1 MAPPSR
7 ANWTKLCGT
16 CSSKD
21 KCWVTSTEAPIE
33 SPTIHTRPFTTS
45 GNHTGKPPSCANL
58 EKASFAPS
66 LLVPNPCASKNST
79 EEEEEDE
86 DDDDASALGV
96 IHFFFETTL
105 PLLLEIFC
113 CRRFDDDD
121 DDDANEEEEEEEEE
135 EKEDPERNVAV
146 AIVDIVTLWSSFF
159 FPYVSREVKQRSATS
174 LFDGKREKNE
184 KKTKIKKYA
193 HATKGERRRDVGPP
207 TFVVFLWSRARERQ
221 EGESTS
227 AKAATV
233 VVGLLIIIIIIII
246 AGFVF
251 IKKSSSSSSSSSF
264 SSSSSPV
271 KNESP
276 RGVAGKPNAL
286 EGTRDAR
293 ADVNE

>member
-79 EEEEEDE
+79 EEEEEEEEEEDE
-86 DDDDASALGV
+86 DDDDDSPLGV

-135 EKEDPERNVAV
+135 EKEDAERNVAV
-146 AIVDIVTLWSSFF
+146 AIVDIVTFRSSFF
-159 FPYVSREVKQRSATS
+159 FPYYEYEKSEAKVSHISVMWQ
-174 LFDGKREKNE
+174 KREK
-184 KKTKIKKYA
+184 KRK
-193 HATKGERRRDVGPP
+193 
-207 TFVVFLWSRARERQ
+207 
-221 EGESTS
+221 
-227 AKAATV
+227 
-233 VVGLLIIIIIIII
+233 
-246 AGFVF
+246 
-251 IKKSSSSSSSSSF
+251 
-264 SSSSSPV
+264 
-271 KNESP
+271 
-276 RGVAGKPNAL
+276 
-286 EGTRDAR
+286 
-293 ADVNE
+293 